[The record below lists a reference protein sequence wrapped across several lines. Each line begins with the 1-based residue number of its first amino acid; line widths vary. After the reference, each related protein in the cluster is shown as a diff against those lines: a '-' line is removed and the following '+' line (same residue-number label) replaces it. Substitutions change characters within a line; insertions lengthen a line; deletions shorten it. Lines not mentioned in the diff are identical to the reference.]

1 MKILIEVDEQDY
13 KKLQRTEMTI
23 DDMFNTTQGRIYGAV
38 VNGEVQYE
46 VACLNCGKEMK

>member
-23 DDMFNTTQGRIYGAV
+23 EDMFNTTQGRIYGAV
-38 VNGEVQYE
+38 VSGEVQYE
-46 VACLNCGKEMK
+46 DGYTN